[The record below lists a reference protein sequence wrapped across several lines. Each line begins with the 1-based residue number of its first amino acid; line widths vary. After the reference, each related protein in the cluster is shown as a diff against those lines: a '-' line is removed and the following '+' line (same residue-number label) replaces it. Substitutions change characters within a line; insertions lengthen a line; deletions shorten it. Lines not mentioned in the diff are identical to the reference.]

1 MHDRFSPQPWI
12 SYYSRYDS
20 LSPRPKDNDVLFL
33 GSIICHT
40 YISSSSSSLAESTA
54 PSHTQ
59 TLLFNS
65 EEQMITVNNQK
76 AQIVTLWVG
85 VNVYFQSPSITDFW
99 RKEISLKKEQR
110 GDWRLFLDTVKLL
123 CFFFFLTKSW
133 SQVSLAPGELLASCR
148 LEWWETLLRHLYSSL
163 CTLRTWK

>member
-54 PSHTQ
+54 PSQTH

-65 EEQMITVNNQK
+65 EEQMIAGNNKK
-76 AQIVTLWVG
+76 AQIVTL
-85 VNVYFQSPSITDFW
+85 
-99 RKEISLKKEQR
+99 
-110 GDWRLFLDTVKLL
+110 
-123 CFFFFLTKSW
+123 
-133 SQVSLAPGELLASCR
+133 
-148 LEWWETLLRHLYSSL
+148 
-163 CTLRTWK
+163 